1 MAWAMVRGP
10 RPPALDAGLDALV
23 LDALALDA
31 LVLDALV
38 LDALAL
44 DAVPRLRGSAAR
56 IGCADRSGHGARSRA
71 KGPRRPIRSA
81 IPTA

>member
-10 RPPALDAGLDALV
+10 RPPAPGPRPPALDALV
-23 LDALALDA
+23 LDA